1 MLYALSGLLRGQYE
15 AIQSF
20 IKDHNGVEKLSELA
34 AATDSET
41 VLVKI
46 TTIITDL
53 LSIEGLEEHT
63 GITTR

>member
-15 AIQSF
+15 AIRSF

-53 LSIEGLEEHT
+53 LSIEGLEEYT

>member
-1 MLYALSGLLRGQYE
+1 M
-15 AIQSF
+15 
-20 IKDHNGVEKLSELA
+20 KDHNGVEKLSELA